1 MVNDGGEG
9 GMYYFYI
16 VVFLVGVFYTFVSLV
31 ISGISGAFHG
41 GGNVGSGVDGHFG
54 HHGHVDIG
62 HAEIGHAE
70 IGHIHSDAGSMGQV
84 DHSPGHHGGDM
95 HGDHGA
101 HESTGGSHGILSWFS
116 VLINPL
122 VAVSFLTVFGGFG
135 IMGVKLSSWSSA
147 IVFAAALVSAIV
159 VSAIL
164 YNFVVKPVYKSEN
177 TSNVSR
183 EQLIGIQAEVT
194 TNILEEGFG
203 TIQYTV
209 NSLKC
214 TGPARHIEDK
224 AVSQGQRVII
234 CRIENNTFYVSE
246 MQEI

>member
-1 MVNDGGEG
+1 
-9 GMYYFYI
+9 MYYFYI

-41 GGNVGSGVDGHFG
+41 GGDVGSGVDGHFG
-54 HHGHVDIG
+54 HHGHMDVG
-62 HAEIGHAE
+62 QAE
-70 IGHIHSDAGSMGQV
+70 IGHIHSDTGSIGHV
-84 DHSPGHHGGDM
+84 DHSPGHHGDGI

-101 HESTGGSHGILSWFS
+101 PENAGGSHGILSWFS
-116 VLINPL
+116 VLVNPL

-135 IMGVKLSSWSSA
+135 IMGIKFFYWSSV
-147 IVFAAALVSAIV
+147 IVFAAALISAIFI
-159 VSAIL
+159 SAIL
-164 YNFVVKPVYKSEN
+164 YNFVVKPIYKSEN

-194 TNILEEGFG
+194 TDILEKGFG

-209 NSLKC
+209 NSIKC
-214 TGPARHIEDK
+214 TGPARHIDDK
-224 AVSQGQRVII
+224 AVRQGQRVIV

-246 MQEI
+246 LQGI

>member
-16 VVFLVGVFYTFVSLV
+16 VVFLVGVFYTFISLV
-31 ISGISGAFHG
+31 LSGISGVFHG
-41 GGNVGSGVDGHFG
+41 GGDVGSGIDGHFG

-62 HAEIGHAE
+62 HAEIGH
-70 IGHIHSDAGSMGQV
+70 IHSDAGSIGQA
-84 DHSPGHHGGDM
+84 DHSLGHHSSDV

-101 HESTGGSHGILSWFS
+101 LENTGGSHSILSWVS

-135 IMGVKLSSWSSA
+135 IMGAKLFSWGSA
-147 IVFAAALVSAIV
+147 IVFAAALISAIF

-194 TNILEEGFG
+194 TDILEKGFG

-214 TGPARHIEDK
+214 TGPARHVDDR
-224 AVSQGQRVII
+224 AVRQGQRVII
-234 CRIENNTFYVSE
+234 CRIEDNTFFVSE
-246 MQEI
+246 FQGI